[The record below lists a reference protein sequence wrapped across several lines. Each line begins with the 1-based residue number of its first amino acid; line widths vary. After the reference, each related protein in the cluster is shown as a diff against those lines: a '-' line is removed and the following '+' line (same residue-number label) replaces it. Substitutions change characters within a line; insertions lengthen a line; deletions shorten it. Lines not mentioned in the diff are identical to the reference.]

1 MTASLRLF
9 CKRNNATLG
18 RLICLVY
25 GRDTLL
31 EAVARPSG
39 RAFQRRRGVEGTGAQ
54 GGEKKM
60 KKLLAI
66 TLTLASFVVL
76 GFSEQASAAT
86 SSVTNATASAAPQWN
101 RNRRNRSY
109 RSRVRTYRTSRIVRY
124 GRRTYRETYLVR
136 ALPNGR
142 TQTTLI
148 SRVRIA

>member
-1 MTASLRLF
+1 
-9 CKRNNATLG
+9 
-18 RLICLVY
+18 
-25 GRDTLL
+25 
-31 EAVARPSG
+31 
-39 RAFQRRRGVEGTGAQ
+39 
-54 GGEKKM
+54 M

-66 TLTLASFVVL
+66 ALTLASFGVM
-76 GFSEQASAAT
+76 GFSGDASAAT
-86 SSVTNATASAAPQWN
+86 RSVTFETASASAAPQWQ

-109 RSRVRTYRTSRIVRY
+109 RSRVRTYQTSRIVRY

>member
-1 MTASLRLF
+1 
-9 CKRNNATLG
+9 
-18 RLICLVY
+18 
-25 GRDTLL
+25 
-31 EAVARPSG
+31 
-39 RAFQRRRGVEGTGAQ
+39 
-54 GGEKKM
+54 M

-66 TLTLASFVVL
+66 ALTLASFVVM

-86 SSVTNATASAAPQWN
+86 SSVTNTTVAAVPQWQN

-109 RSRVRTYRTSRIVRY
+109 RSRVRTYQTSRIVRY

>member
-1 MTASLRLF
+1 
-9 CKRNNATLG
+9 
-18 RLICLVY
+18 
-25 GRDTLL
+25 
-31 EAVARPSG
+31 
-39 RAFQRRRGVEGTGAQ
+39 
-54 GGEKKM
+54 M

-66 TLTLASFVVL
+66 ALTLASFVVM
-76 GFSEQASAAT
+76 GFGEEASAAT
-86 SSVTNATASAAPQWN
+86 RSVTFETASAAAAPQWQN

>member
-1 MTASLRLF
+1 
-9 CKRNNATLG
+9 
-18 RLICLVY
+18 
-25 GRDTLL
+25 
-31 EAVARPSG
+31 
-39 RAFQRRRGVEGTGAQ
+39 
-54 GGEKKM
+54 M

-66 TLTLASFVVL
+66 ALTLASFGVL
-76 GFSEQASAAT
+76 GSSEASAAT
-86 SSVTNATASAAPQWN
+86 SAVTLETASASAAPQWQN

-109 RSRVRTYRTSRIVRY
+109 RSRVRTYQTSRIVRY